1 MSQYLAAL
9 YSQIYGLCLDVSL
22 VEFCNPA
29 SLCANKIADV
39 CNKIH
44 KIHECVLAP
53 LLQQNSLEA
62 CALSLELTHLLE
74 NLRVRILYIY
84 HSLLDGSTYFSKLHS
99 SAGICG
105 LHKKITVQ
113 FYNECGIDVNLTL
126 INDIERFFSRLNSV
140 FYCLSSSSALSVLKE
155 TLAFLGQLR
164 GISPVPRL
172 DLYVTSTPC
181 LQCVLEASVVPN
193 QGETLNEL
201 LMGHNC
207 HHLVE
212 RVPPEPIKGLFES
225 ELQNLGL
232 RVKVDADAAEQ
243 SGGEHEAVLQESLA
257 YLKAHTIFNNTPK
270 QALELSNLLYWNSG
284 QRQPSDSGV
293 RCSELSKLWNRE
305 NDLQKQRPGVGGDS
319 GPSGHFFDLH
329 GPQGTELLF
338 CGGIFSSTHDT
349 LTALKQDCSNTF
361 MRRSRLAGVAKKQNE
376 LFMRLSNILYGE
388 EVPQKSK
395 QTESVLKA
403 YDQSDASKTQV
414 LQEAEIRKEAYLN
427 KLSKEGFKK
436 LQACLTKH
444 EEMLNSQLSLKIWG
458 SALYKQSATLLN
470 HFIFRQ
476 NWVASATPPP
486 SVNGSPEQFENSK
499 FIKSSLYVKS
509 LSKEYLSTLR
519 LQFYSLITGPLS
531 TQEGLF
537 PSPPNVQLAHCLDA
551 AHFMPH
557 QKMLLNEMI
566 KPCMEPQDWICS
578 NFNEF
583 YTIHDTDL
591 NGVQYE
597 CWKYVRELVLS
608 VALYNITWEK
618 SLCVYR
624 TDGSRPTTCS
634 SGIKE
639 GLYLTYESQA
649 PLILVYGHKKWI
661 FKDLYALLYA
671 HMQLANNG
679 AHQ

>member
-1 MSQYLAAL
+1 MGQYLAAL

-22 VEFCNPA
+22 VEFCKPT
-29 SLCANKIADV
+29 SLCLTKIADA
-39 CNKIH
+39 CNKVH
-44 KIHECVLAP
+44 KIHEYVSAS

-62 CALSLELTHLLE
+62 CALSLELSHLLE
-74 NLRVRILYIY
+74 NLKTRLFFIY
-84 HSLLDGSTYFSKLHS
+84 HALLDNPTYFSKLHS
-99 SAGICG
+99 SVGLCD
-105 LHKKITVQ
+105 LHKKLNVQ
-113 FYNECGIDVNLTL
+113 FYNECGIEVNLTL
-126 INDIERFFSRLNSV
+126 INDIERFLSRLNCV
-140 FYCLSSSSALSVLKE
+140 FYCLSSSSALLALKE
-155 TLAFLGQLR
+155 ALTFLGQLR
-164 GISPVPRL
+164 GISPVPRT
-172 DLYVTSTPC
+172 DIYITSSSC
-181 LQCVLEASVVPN
+181 LECVLETSVVPN

-201 LMGHNC
+201 LLNHNC

-232 RVKVDADAAEQ
+232 KVHIATDTIEQ
-243 SGGEHEAVLQESLA
+243 SVGKHEAVLQESLA

-270 QALELSNLLYWNSG
+270 QVLELSNLLYWNSG
-284 QRQPSDSGV
+284 QNQPSDSGV
-293 RCSELSKLWNRE
+293 KCSELSKIWSRE
-305 NDLQKQRPGVGGDS
+305 NELQKYRPKLNNGE
-319 GPSGHFFDLH
+319 PPGHFFDLH
-329 GPQGTELLF
+329 SPQGTELLF

-349 LTALKQDCSNTF
+349 ITALKQDCSNTF
-361 MRRSRLAGVAKKQNE
+361 MKQTRLTGVAKRQNE

-388 EVPQKSK
+388 EVPTKPK
-395 QTESVLKA
+395 QTESALKTC
-403 YDQSDASKTQV
+403 DQSDASKNQV
-414 LQEAEIRKEAYLN
+414 LQEAELRKEAYLN
-427 KLSKEGFKK
+427 KLSKEGFRK
-436 LQACLTKH
+436 LQACLSTH

-458 SALYKQSATLLN
+458 SVVYKQSATLLN
-470 HFIFRQ
+470 HFLFRQ
-476 NWVASATPPP
+476 SWVTQASLPP

-509 LSKEYLSTLR
+509 LSREYLSTLR
-519 LQFYSLITGPLS
+519 LHFFALITGPLT

-537 PSPPNVQLAHCLDA
+537 PSPPNVQLAHCLEA

-566 KPCMEPQDWICS
+566 KPTMEPQDWICS

-583 YTIHDTDL
+583 YTIHETDL

-597 CWKYVRELVLS
+597 CWKYLRELVLS

-618 SLCVYR
+618 NLCIYR
-624 TDGSRPTTCS
+624 TDHSCPTACS

-639 GLYLTYESQA
+639 GLYVTYESHA
-649 PLILVYGHKKWI
+649 PLILVYSNKKWI

-679 AHQ
+679 AHR